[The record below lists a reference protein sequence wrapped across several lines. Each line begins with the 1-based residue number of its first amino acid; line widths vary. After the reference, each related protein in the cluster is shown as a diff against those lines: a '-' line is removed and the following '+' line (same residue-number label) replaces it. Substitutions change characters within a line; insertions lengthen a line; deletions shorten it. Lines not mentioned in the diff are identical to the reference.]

1 MNLPLM
7 NSPFFQ
13 VAVSMKKLRKASKS
27 SVHDH
32 ALAIDVAECSN
43 EKNIRCMVFIYIVE
57 CITIEFMTSTFCL
70 PGSSICG
77 STSFAIGQFEKSERE
92 LVTNQNYSPVKI
104 KYI

>member
-1 MNLPLM
+1 MELVGLLQLLE
-7 NSPFFQ
+7 FV
-13 VAVSMKKLRKASKS
+13 VAL
-27 SVHDH
+27 
-32 ALAIDVAECSN
+32 
-43 EKNIRCMVFIYIVE
+43 KNHIHICCNHLFLFLFVFIYIVE